1 MLVLKYIII
10 FSTIIVSSI
19 INGLIITKCINDK
32 DVALTFEDGPSI
44 KSTKRLLDVLDSLNV
59 RATFHVVTK
68 HFNYPEVQSL
78 IIEIVSRNHV
88 LGYRLE
94 AEWTMEGVS
103 AEGVQGAVDYR
114 LEKIKNICG
123 KKPKFIR
130 TSYNASEVVK
140 NSLIASGLIVTVPNF
155 ETFDYKSNFDIFEMI
170 SRFDSLSLK
179 SAISVQREFSDNL
192 FETTKLFI
200 DHLRLN
206 GYKIVTLQ
214 ECTGIQEIYSNEKAI
229 PPYKIQTQNEIPE
242 NNIFPQMASSSS
254 KSADITGL
262 TLIIIGIVI
271 TMVFL

>member
-1 MLVLKYIII
+1 MLLLKNIII
-10 FSTIIVSSI
+10 IITIIVSSS

-44 KSTKRLLDVLDSLNV
+44 QSTKRLLDVLDSLNV
-59 RATFHVVTK
+59 KSTFHVVTK

-78 IIEIVSRNHV
+78 ITEIISRNHV

-155 ETFDYKSNFDIFEMI
+155 ETFDYKSDFDIFKMM

-192 FETTKLFI
+192 IETTKLFI

-214 ECTGIQEIYSNEKAI
+214 ECTGIQEIYSNEKTI
-229 PPYKIQTQNEIPE
+229 PPFKIQTQNEIPE
-242 NNIFPQMASSSS
+242 NNISPKIASSSS
-254 KSADITGL
+254 RSADITSL
-262 TLIIIGIVI
+262 TFIIIGTLI
-271 TMVFL
+271 TMIFL